1 MTTDPAVA
9 STPAGAPGVH
19 ARGLTTWLAL
29 LLVVA
34 IGVNIRAVFGVT
46 PPLVPVISDDLS
58 LNATTASLLTAVPI
72 LAMALCAPMGHVVTT
87 RLGTDRA
94 MIALLTFLGVA
105 ELSRLLMDTAVPL
118 VVSAGLIG
126 GALGAISTLVPA
138 FIAHYLPRLRGL
150 ATGVYSTSMALGVG
164 LAAGTAQPITE
175 HLGGW
180 RVALALWGAAA
191 LVLVAALVAVRA
203 SGHGMPRE
211 TRHAERVSLPLRE
224 KRAWF
229 VSAVY
234 CVPMFLGFG
243 VIAWLPSL
251 YIEHGI
257 APARAALYLVLFQAV
272 QLFSILTLTP
282 LTDRIPGRRGVFA
295 TVMVTSTLGLLLL
308 CLEPRALAVPGGLLA
323 GFGIGGAS
331 SLALVKV
338 QDEATSPQDATRLS
352 SMSMLFSF
360 TAGAAGPF
368 LMGALADLTGTLVW
382 GFWLCFGVS
391 ALSMLLLLGMHP
403 ARTHHADP
411 APYDDPGMGDGTGT
425 RDVDLDEDSESTPTR
440 S

>member
-1 MTTDPAVA
+1 MTSDPVVA
-9 STPAGAPGVH
+9 GTPGQDVRPRAG
-19 ARGLTTWLAL
+19 GLSTWLAL
-29 LLVVA
+29 ALVVA
-34 IGVNIRAVFGVT
+34 TGVNLRAIFGVT

-58 LNATTASLLTAVPI
+58 LSATAASLLTSVPI
-72 LAMALCAPMGHVVTT
+72 LAMAACAPLGHAFTA

-94 MIALLTFLGVA
+94 MIALLAFLGAA
-105 ELSRLLMDTAVPL
+105 ELSRLVMDAAVPL
-118 VVSAGLIG
+118 IVSAGLIG

-150 ATGVYSTSMALGVG
+150 ATGIYSTSMALGVG

-180 RVALALWGAAA
+180 RVALALWGLVALA
-191 LVLVAALVAVRA
+191 LVVALVAVRSA
-203 SGHGMPRE
+203 GKGMPRE
-211 TRHAERVSLPLRE
+211 SGPVRRVSLPLRE
-224 KRAWF
+224 RRAWF

-234 CVPMFLGFG
+234 CAPMFLGFG

-251 YIEHGI
+251 FIENGI
-257 APARAALYLVLFQAV
+257 STGTAALYLVLFQVV
-272 QLFSILTLTP
+272 QLLSMLTLTP
-282 LTDRIPGRRGVFA
+282 LTDRVPGRRGVFA
-295 TVMVTSTLGLLLL
+295 TVMVSSTLGLLLL
-308 CLEPRALAVPGGLLA
+308 CLEPHDLALPGALLA

-360 TAGAAGPF
+360 SAGAAGPF

-382 GFWLCFGVS
+382 GFWLCLAVS
-391 ALSMLLLLGMHP
+391 AASMLLLVGMHP
-403 ARTHHADP
+403 ARQHA
-411 APYDDPGMGDGTGT
+411 ASY
-425 RDVDLDEDSESTPTR
+425 SESDAT
-440 S
+440 

>member
-1 MTTDPAVA
+1 MTTDPVLA
-9 STPAGAPGVH
+9 STPARDHRTH
-19 ARGLTTWLAL
+19 AGRLPTWLAL
-29 LLVVA
+29 ALVVA

-46 PPLVPVISDDLS
+46 PPLVPVISEDLS
-58 LNATTASLLTAVPI
+58 LSATAASLLTSVPI
-72 LAMALCAPMGHVVTT
+72 LAMALCAPLGHSLTT
-87 RLGTDRA
+87 RLGADRA
-94 MIALLTFLGVA
+94 MIALLAVLGLA
-105 ELSRLLMDTAVPL
+105 ELSRLLIGTAVPL
-118 VVSAGLIG
+118 VLSAGLIG
-126 GALGAISTLVPA
+126 GALGVISTLVPA

-180 RVALALWGAAA
+180 RVALGLWGVAA
-191 LVLVAALVAVRA
+191 LALVAALVAVRA
-203 SGHGMPRE
+203 AGAGRPRE
-211 TRHAERVSLPLRE
+211 TGPAERVSLPLRE

-229 VSAVY
+229 VTAVY

-251 YIEHGI
+251 FIEHGI
-257 APARAALYLVLFQAV
+257 APGTAALHLVLFQGV
-272 QLFSILTLTP
+272 QLLSILTLTP
-282 LTDRIPGRRGVFA
+282 LTDRVPGRRGVFT
-295 TVMVTSTLGLLLL
+295 TVMVTSTVGLLLL
-308 CLEPRALAVPGGLLA
+308 CLEPRDLAIPGLLLA

-368 LMGALADLTGTLVW
+368 LMGALADATDSLVP
-382 GFWLCFGVS
+382 GFWLCFAISV
-391 ALSMLLLLGMHP
+391 ASMLLLIGMHP
-403 ARTHHADP
+403 AARDRDDEGAKATHHEFP
-411 APYDDPGMGDGTGT
+411 TG
-425 RDVDLDEDSESTPTR
+425 
-440 S
+440 